1 MNHKNF
7 HLTQISDKTNDM
19 IFLKSPETLFLGYFW
34 PFLVIFAGWRFFPK
48 NPALSHITIYGPLTA
63 CYVSEK
69 NNEPIPWKVIDK
81 QKDGG
86 KDRHTLFFRTLPAE
100 NGGPKNLQSKI
111 GLLVSIRGHVHL
123 IIAVLGLWHPHLQ
136 LHETTLEKMKTE

>member
-7 HLTQISDKTNDM
+7 HLTQTPHKTNDM

-34 PFLVIFAGWRFFPK
+34 PFLVIFAWWRFFPK
-48 NPALSHITIYGPLTA
+48 NPALSHITIYGLLTA

-69 NNEPIPWKVIDK
+69 NNEPIPWKVIDR

-86 KDRHTLFFRTLPAE
+86 KDRHTLFFRTLLAE

-123 IIAVLGLWHPHLQ
+123 IIAVLGMWHPHLQ
-136 LHETTLEKMKTE
+136 LHETALAKMKTE